1 MTIRKTPST
10 AYKPGQSGNP
20 AGRPKGC
27 RNRATQAVL
36 ALMEGA
42 GEEIVRAVVD
52 AAKAGDLT
60 AARMVIDRLAPPAK
74 ERPISID
81 NFPSTETVAGISQA
95 QQIILNE
102 VAIGNL
108 TPGEGAT
115 LSGIAE
121 ARRKALESE
130 ELSERIAQLEKRMAK

>member
-1 MTIRKTPST
+1 
-10 AYKPGQSGNP
+10 
-20 AGRPKGC
+20 
-27 RNRATQAVL
+27 
-36 ALMEGA
+36 MEGA

-81 NFPSTETVAGISQA
+81 NFPSTDTVAGISQA
-95 QQIILNE
+95 QQLILNE